1 MQRHVLCGEMPRIG
15 KERAV
20 VNALTTAKIARAALD
35 LAVPASMLYQTL
47 GNDMSK
53 PLHLIKLSV
62 GTEGVEDLAAWQ
74 ASARAKGPDGY
85 PCHITR
91 MWPKRESEILDGGS
105 IYWVIKG
112 VLQCRQRILRL
123 DEVFGGDGIRRCAI
137 VLDPEIIRT
146 TQALK
151 KPFQGWR
158 YLAAADA
165 PSDLSKGRAHED
177 ALPSNLSAAL
187 ADLGVL

>member
-1 MQRHVLCGEMPRIG
+1 MP
-15 KERAV
+15 E
-20 VNALTTAKIARAALD
+20 
-35 LAVPASMLYQTL
+35 
-47 GNDMSK
+47 
-53 PLHLIKLSV
+53 PLNLIKLSV
-62 GTEGVEDLAAWQ
+62 GTEGVEDLLAWQ
-74 ASARAKGPDGY
+74 SSIRAKGTDGL
-85 PCHITR
+85 PRHITR
-91 MWPKRESEILDGGS
+91 MWPKREAEILDGGS

-123 DEVFGGDGIRRCAI
+123 DEVIGGDGIRRCAI

-158 YLAAADA
+158 YLPAKDA
-165 PSDLSKGRAHED
+165 PADLAKGREHED
-177 ALPSNLSAAL
+177 ALPSSLSAAL

>member
-1 MQRHVLCGEMPRIG
+1 MRP
-15 KERAV
+15 
-20 VNALTTAKIARAALD
+20 TDPLD
-35 LAVPASMLYQTL
+35 LGVSPAMLHNHW
-47 GNDMSK
+47 GKHMPE

-62 GTEGVEDLAAWQ
+62 GTEGVEDLAEWQ
-74 ASARAKGPDGY
+74 ASARAKGPDGL
-85 PCHITR
+85 PRHITR
-91 MWPKRESEILDGGS
+91 MWPKREAEILDGGS

-123 DEVFGGDGIRRCAI
+123 DEVTGGDGIRRCAI
-137 VLDPEIIRT
+137 VLDPELVRT

-158 YLAAADA
+158 YLAAKDA
-165 PSDLSKGRAHED
+165 PADLAKGRAHED
-177 ALPSNLSAAL
+177 ALPSSLSTAL